1 MLRVEA
7 LELQLCAVVEAL
19 LRGAVT
25 ELRRLMEEEDR
36 ADGRSVAAQ
45 QRSSPAA
52 VKREEEVEVEE
63 VSPLR
68 QKLNGDTT
76 TQFAALMETWT
87 KAAVEKI
94 LTILKVSMCETEEEA
109 EPSDQS
115 TKPPERSAA
124 RRKKM
129 EGGREPGIRKKNKRV
144 NHKASHEERI
154 CGSEFEPDDLLTDLR
169 SEPVPDSAPEPTSDV
184 REDFTDAST
193 SQITQRKKTTGSVE
207 CPSCP
212 KTFAL
217 KCLMERHR
225 RSHSKPH
232 LCSHCGKR
240 FSVLAGLIAHA
251 RRHTGEK
258 LHKCSECGT
267 EFAYKSTFVRHMRQ
281 HSLKTVDAHV
291 CSLCETHF
299 TDTLAFQRHRC
310 CALNKTFV
318 CSLCP
323 ETFQCR
329 QSLSD
334 HENLHSG
341 ARDFVCEM
349 CGESFLSSSS
359 LATHRVT
366 HLEEESCCDQLG
378 LGCSDLSVLT
388 LHLSKHA
395 GEKLFTCEVCGK
407 GLSHQSALKHH
418 MLTHTGERP
427 YICET
432 CGKRCSHA
440 SALQNHMRLHTGRKP
455 GTLSACGVCGKEFRR
470 TARLKYHMSVHT
482 GEKPYVCDQ
491 CDKRFSNPSNL
502 QLHRRSHSGEK
513 RYGCNICG
521 RRFTHPHSLK
531 VHRLIHSGERPYRCG
546 VCGKEFINRSDCRRH
561 ERVHRSEG
569 GAGGALCENT
579 EQ

>member
-7 LELQLCAVVEAL
+7 LELQLCAVMETLVRA
-19 LRGAVT
+19 AVT

-36 ADGRSVAAQ
+36 ADVRTVAAQ
-45 QRSSPAA
+45 QRSAPAA

-63 VSPLR
+63 EEEEEEEEEGEVSPER
-68 QKLNGDTT
+68 QKLDGDTT

-87 KAAVEKI
+87 KGAVEKI
-94 LTILKVSMCETEEEA
+94 LTILKVSMCEAEEEP
-109 EPSDQS
+109 EPSDKSKQS
-115 TKPPERSAA
+115 SMKPPAKSTA

-129 EGGREPGIRKKNKRV
+129 EGGREPAIRKKNKRV
-144 NHKASHEERI
+144 NHKELS
-154 CGSEFEPDDLLTDLR
+154 
-169 SEPVPDSAPEPTSDV
+169 SEPAPDLAPEPSSDV

-193 SQITQRKKTTGSVE
+193 SQNKKKKTTGSVK
-207 CPSCP
+207 CPSCD

-217 KCLMERHR
+217 KCLMERHHR
-225 RSHSKPH
+225 THSKPH
-232 LCSHCGKR
+232 LCSQCGKR
-240 FSVLAGLIAHA
+240 FSVLAGLIAHS

-258 LHKCSECGT
+258 LHKCSDCGT

-281 HSLKTVDAHV
+281 HSLKSVDTHV
-291 CSLCETHF
+291 CTLCETHF
-299 TDTLAFQRHRC
+299 NDTLAFQRHRC

-341 ARDFVCEM
+341 VRDFVCEV

-366 HLEEESCCDQLG
+366 HMEQETCCDQLG
-378 LGCSDLSVLT
+378 LGCSDLSILR

-427 YICET
+427 YICEM

-455 GTLSACGVCGKEFRR
+455 GQLSACNVCGKEFSRM
-470 TARLKYHMSVHT
+470 TRLKYHMSVHT

-491 CDKRFSNPSNL
+491 CDKKFSNPSNL
-502 QLHRRSHSGEK
+502 KLHMRTHSGEK

-521 RRFTHPHSLK
+521 RRFTHGNSLK
-531 VHRLIHSGERPYRCG
+531 VHRLIHTGERPYRCG
-546 VCGKEFINRSDCRRH
+546 VCGKEFSNRSDSRRH
-561 ERVHRSEG
+561 ERVHLSEG
-569 GAGGALCENT
+569 AGDGLSENT
-579 EQ
+579 AP